1 MKTKINLTLEHFA
14 QQYLYSSISLKNSKK
29 IRRVYMKYQTMLIK
43 ATHKKKEGTRENK
56 TDNFLVTKSF
66 D

>member
-1 MKTKINLTLEHFA
+1 
-14 QQYLYSSISLKNSKK
+14 
-29 IRRVYMKYQTMLIK
+29 MKYQTMLIK